1 MGADFRL
8 VVEEVLLLVDLLVD
22 LTTLRRERV
31 RRHARDERIQG
42 IRAADDGEERDDGE
56 GGEPLARDARAVGR
70 GGDAVGRGGR
80 FLVLFV
86 FASSSR
92 AVRRVAGRVF
102 PRRVFA
108 RRGDFV
114 RSQERVDRSHSPRLL
129 LGFLQ
134 LAAPRRRRGRF
145 RLVDRGRRRRRGV
158 FARNRDVA
166 GVFARARDAHRGAVD
181 ARVTVP
187 REYRIDSRSFV
198 AMSASRALRRVVA
211 GASNASRRAREAS
224 AVADAAPRVGGG
236 EGRES
241 TSSSIP
247 ASRWRRGARARGAR
261 DGTTSSRCAPMPSY
275 LESKR
280 RRAAVAAAIARS
292 TRAAAAAAARRARA
306 WDATAR
312 ADARDGAYCDDGA
325 RRVEKF
331 SRVGVLGAP
340 NAGKSALACALVGD
354 AVSAVSRKTNTTR
367 TRALG
372 VRTVGDAQVVFVD
385 APGIVGREHYRNAAH
400 ARKVEDATALASECD
415 ALVFVVDAARQLERR
430 DLRVLEAVRKTR
442 AALGEMRAPPEAVL
456 VLNKVDKIPKER
468 RAGLTK
474 MVDDFRAAGDFEF
487 ARVFPVSA
495 LTGAGTRA
503 LMDHIVA
510 GAREAP
516 WEFDATST
524 SDMTP
529 AQRALEIVRESVY
542 DGVHEDLPYG
552 IDIAHVSWEDFRNG
566 DARIE
571 QNILVDTAS
580 QRKIVVGKSGEVVG
594 RIGINAR
601 AMLERALN
609 RKVHLILNVRL
620 KKKKK
625 NYRSDDV
632 VFAEQY

>member
-1 MGADFRL
+1 
-8 VVEEVLLLVDLLVD
+8 
-22 LTTLRRERV
+22 
-31 RRHARDERIQG
+31 
-42 IRAADDGEERDDGE
+42 
-56 GGEPLARDARAVGR
+56 
-70 GGDAVGRGGR
+70 
-80 FLVLFV
+80 
-86 FASSSR
+86 
-92 AVRRVAGRVF
+92 
-102 PRRVFA
+102 
-108 RRGDFV
+108 
-114 RSQERVDRSHSPRLL
+114 
-129 LGFLQ
+129 
-134 LAAPRRRRGRF
+134 
-145 RLVDRGRRRRRGV
+145 
-158 FARNRDVA
+158 
-166 GVFARARDAHRGAVD
+166 
-181 ARVTVP
+181 
-187 REYRIDSRSFV
+187 
-198 AMSASRALRRVVA
+198 MSASRALRRVVA
-211 GASNASRRAREAS
+211 GAVYASRFARVAS
-224 AVADAAPRVGGG
+224 AVADAETRVGGG
-236 EGRES
+236 ERRES

-247 ASRWRRGARARGAR
+247 ASRWRRGARANESN

>member
-1 MGADFRL
+1 MFSPIASN
-8 VVEEVLLLVDLLVD
+8 VVPS
-22 LTTLRRERV
+22 LRSIAYVGGHVFVSTRRARPRPRSASSRV
-31 RRHARDERIQG
+31 ASNAATSSPTSNARV
-42 IRAADDGEERDDGE
+42 AS
-56 GGEPLARDARAVGR
+56 DARARTIVSAAPCVSWFSRSASASDSPSSDVDTTNAYTGMYPSRGR
-70 GGDAVGRGGR
+70 QCARSPGISDDARTSAR
-80 FLVLFV
+80 ATRIAARSTRASQCRARIESIRAFV
-86 FASSSR
+86 DR
-92 AVRRVAGRVF
+92 
-102 PRRVFA
+102 
-108 RRGDFV
+108 FV
-114 RSQERVDRSHSPRLL
+114 RSC
-129 LGFLQ
+129 
-134 LAAPRRRRGRF
+134 
-145 RLVDRGRRRRRGV
+145 
-158 FARNRDVA
+158 
-166 GVFARARDAHRGAVD
+166 
-181 ARVTVP
+181 
-187 REYRIDSRSFV
+187 V

-211 GASNASRRAREAS
+211 GASSASRRARGAS

-236 EGRES
+236 ERREW

-247 ASRWRRGARARGAR
+247 ASRWRRGARARGAN
-261 DGTTSSRCAPMPSY
+261 DGTTSSRCAPSPSY

-312 ADARDGAYCDDGA
+312 ADARDDARGDDGA

>member
-1 MGADFRL
+1 MFSPIASN
-8 VVEEVLLLVDLLVD
+8 VVPS
-22 LTTLRRERV
+22 LRSIAYVGGHVFASTRRARPRPRSASSRV
-31 RRHARDERIQG
+31 ASNAATSSPTSNARV
-42 IRAADDGEERDDGE
+42 AS
-56 GGEPLARDARAVGR
+56 DARARTIVSAAPCVSWFSRSASASDSPSSDADTTRAYTGTYPSRGR
-70 GGDAVGRGGR
+70 QCARSPGISDDARTSARATRIAARSTRASQCRARVESIRVRSSIDSFARSSRCRRRAR
-80 FLVLFV
+80 FV
-86 FASSSR
+86 ASSR
-92 AVRRVAGRVF
+92 A
-102 PRRVFA
+102 
-108 RRGDFV
+108 
-114 RSQERVDRSHSPRLL
+114 
-129 LGFLQ
+129 
-134 LAAPRRRRGRF
+134 
-145 RLVDRGRRRRRGV
+145 
-158 FARNRDVA
+158 
-166 GVFARARDAHRGAVD
+166 
-181 ARVTVP
+181 
-187 REYRIDSRSFV
+187 
-198 AMSASRALRRVVA
+198 
-211 GASNASRRAREAS
+211 RRARRDAARVAS

-236 EGRES
+236 ERRES

-247 ASRWRRGARARGAR
+247 ASRWRRGARARGAN
-261 DGTTSSRCAPMPSY
+261 DGTTSSRCAPSPSY

-312 ADARDGAYCDDGA
+312 ADARDGARGDDGA

>member
-1 MGADFRL
+1 
-8 VVEEVLLLVDLLVD
+8 
-22 LTTLRRERV
+22 
-31 RRHARDERIQG
+31 
-42 IRAADDGEERDDGE
+42 
-56 GGEPLARDARAVGR
+56 
-70 GGDAVGRGGR
+70 
-80 FLVLFV
+80 
-86 FASSSR
+86 
-92 AVRRVAGRVF
+92 
-102 PRRVFA
+102 
-108 RRGDFV
+108 
-114 RSQERVDRSHSPRLL
+114 
-129 LGFLQ
+129 
-134 LAAPRRRRGRF
+134 
-145 RLVDRGRRRRRGV
+145 
-158 FARNRDVA
+158 
-166 GVFARARDAHRGAVD
+166 
-181 ARVTVP
+181 
-187 REYRIDSRSFV
+187 
-198 AMSASRALRRVVA
+198 MSASRALRRVVA
-211 GASNASRRAREAS
+211 GALNASRRARGAS

-247 ASRWRRGARARGAR
+247 ASRWRRGARARGAN
-261 DGTTSSRCAPMPSY
+261 DGTTSSEYAPMPSY

-292 TRAAAAAAARRARA
+292 TRAAAAAAGRRARA

-312 ADARDGAYCDDGA
+312 ADARDGAYRDDGA